1 MRQVKTEVLV
11 IGGGATGT
19 GILRDLAMRGFRA
32 VVVEKRDLAHGTTGR
47 YHGLLH
53 SGGRYVIKDPQAAR
67 ECITENNILRRIMP
81 HCIEDTGGF
90 FVATPWDDPAYGDR
104 FVEGCHTAG
113 IPVEDVP
120 IPQMLKEEP
129 MLNPQILRCLRV
141 PDASADSFLA
151 AESNVLSAQ
160 QYGAQALTY
169 HEVRKLVLSGNRVTG
184 ALCYDLEKDEEI
196 LIEADLVVNAS
207 GAWAGK
213 IAATIDLEVQIKP
226 GKGTMLA
233 VNHRVVHT
241 VVNRCKMPADGDI
254 IVPAHTVAVI
264 GTTDEQVTDPDH
276 FSIEPWEVQLML
288 AEGEKLI
295 PGFQSLR
302 ILRAWAGVRPLYK
315 ETATDQSTASRDIT
329 RAYVLLDHAER
340 DGVQGFITI
349 TSGKW
354 TTYRMMAEATV
365 DKVCQKL
372 GSPRPCKTHLEA
384 LPSPQDE
391 AKPHYHV
398 LGGRLAKIEQT
409 KTYGNL
415 VCECELASEA
425 DILQAINQGNAKTI
439 DDVRRDTRLG
449 MGPCQGGFCTLRV
462 AGLLQQQRKLPAEDA
477 HAALNDFLQERWKGL
492 LAILWGQQMRQE
504 RLDELIYL
512 DVLNVD
518 HLPGAKK
525 TRLGSEN
532 YAAPESAAPSDLAAH
547 LPSRLE
553 TPIPGSAA
561 QPMDL
566 LVIGAGLAG
575 LTAAWQAAASGRSVR
590 CITKGWGAL
599 YWSTG
604 CIDVLGYLPG
614 DPNQPVQ
621 ALQPALEHLIQANPT
636 HPYTLCG
643 VETIS
648 KALQSFQGLCAQAGY
663 PMLATGES
671 PLGVNWMLPSGLG
684 GLRPTCLAPITMTAG
699 DCRTTGA
706 GAAPVLV
713 AGFAGYPDFYPD
725 LVAANLTAQGIPAQA
740 VMLDI
745 PSLRAQRFIT
755 ARVLAQH
762 FEDPAFVH
770 EVVTR
775 LRSLVT
781 EIENVR
787 VGFPAVLGLHNSV
800 AIWQALQDELA
811 CPVFEIPGLPPSIP
825 GIRLHH
831 ILVKAI
837 QRHAGRVE
845 EGMQVIGAQMAGS
858 RVAGVWSEAS
868 ARPKAHRA
876 RRYILAT
883 GGILGGGWTV
893 DPADHIQ
900 EQVFNLPISTP
911 EGMQNW
917 FHPNFAHPPG
927 HSLFRCGV
935 QVDQKFHPIEDPAS
949 QSDRLISEDIQV
961 IGAALSGA
969 DALRERAL
977 EGIALAT
984 AFAALDHLPAPQTV
998 SSM

>member
-1 MRQVKTEVLV
+1 
-11 IGGGATGT
+11 
-19 GILRDLAMRGFRA
+19 
-32 VVVEKRDLAHGTTGR
+32 
-47 YHGLLH
+47 
-53 SGGRYVIKDPQAAR
+53 
-67 ECITENNILRRIMP
+67 
-81 HCIEDTGGF
+81 
-90 FVATPWDDPAYGDR
+90 
-104 FVEGCHTAG
+104 
-113 IPVEDVP
+113 
-120 IPQMLKEEP
+120 
-129 MLNPQILRCLRV
+129 
-141 PDASADSFLA
+141 
-151 AESNVLSAQ
+151 
-160 QYGAQALTY
+160 
-169 HEVRKLVLSGNRVTG
+169 
-184 ALCYDLEKDEEI
+184 
-196 LIEADLVVNAS
+196 
-207 GAWAGK
+207 
-213 IAATIDLEVQIKP
+213 
-226 GKGTMLA
+226 
-233 VNHRVVHT
+233 
-241 VVNRCKMPADGDI
+241 
-254 IVPAHTVAVI
+254 
-264 GTTDEQVTDPDH
+264 
-276 FSIEPWEVQLML
+276 
-288 AEGEKLI
+288 
-295 PGFQSLR
+295 
-302 ILRAWAGVRPLYK
+302 
-315 ETATDQSTASRDIT
+315 
-329 RAYVLLDHAER
+329 
-340 DGVQGFITI
+340 
-349 TSGKW
+349 
-354 TTYRMMAEATV
+354 
-365 DKVCQKL
+365 
-372 GSPRPCKTHLEA
+372 
-384 LPSPQDE
+384 
-391 AKPHYHV
+391 
-398 LGGRLAKIEQT
+398 
-409 KTYGNL
+409 
-415 VCECELASEA
+415 
-425 DILQAINQGNAKTI
+425 
-439 DDVRRDTRLG
+439 
-449 MGPCQGGFCTLRV
+449 
-462 AGLLQQQRKLPAEDA
+462 
-477 HAALNDFLQERWKGL
+477 
-492 LAILWGQQMRQE
+492 
-504 RLDELIYL
+504 
-512 DVLNVD
+512 
-518 HLPGAKK
+518 
-525 TRLGSEN
+525 
-532 YAAPESAAPSDLAAH
+532 
-547 LPSRLE
+547 
-553 TPIPGSAA
+553 
-561 QPMDL
+561 
-566 LVIGAGLAG
+566 
-575 LTAAWQAAASGRSVR
+575 
-590 CITKGWGAL
+590 
-599 YWSTG
+599 
-604 CIDVLGYLPG
+604 
-614 DPNQPVQ
+614 
-621 ALQPALEHLIQANPT
+621 
-636 HPYTLCG
+636 
-643 VETIS
+643 
-648 KALQSFQGLCAQAGY
+648 
-663 PMLATGES
+663 
-671 PLGVNWMLPSGLG
+671 
-684 GLRPTCLAPITMTAG
+684 
-699 DCRTTGA
+699 
-706 GAAPVLV
+706 LV